1 MENSVEMNFQ
11 GGLAEFFKV
20 CSPHSPLAN
29 DGGASEDEGVFV
41 GSEVMCRG
49 ETCTVMYIGKVEYC
63 KKNKVYVGVEF
74 LQQRAGRNNGT
85 VKGKT
90 YFRGA
95 ERQCIMCSPRD
106 IRRRKRG
113 NGEKKKR
120 RKKKEKKSPMAR
132 KSPLAAGGVAN
143 TQQRVGGTPVSR
155 EAFPESDE
163 ENFLPT
169 TTTVGL
175 KAQHHSNIFV
185 GMNVLVF
192 SRHKG
197 IVRFVG
203 PTHYSRKG
211 KVYVGV
217 EMSERKHGLNSG
229 IVKGCRYFECKD
241 GHGRIVAA
249 EDVKAAGNNRI

>member
-1 MENSVEMNFQ
+1 MSDDVPPPLEEDNELPPDLDDLDIHDVVDTGNVAA
-11 GGLAEFFKV
+11 GGEEK
-20 CSPHSPLAN
+20 
-29 DGGASEDEGVFV
+29 
-41 GSEVMCRG
+41 
-49 ETCTVMYIGKVEYC
+49 TVMDEMIEAASV
-63 KKNKVYVGVEF
+63 
-74 LQQRAGRNNGT
+74 A
-85 VKGKT
+85 
-90 YFRGA
+90 
-95 ERQCIMCSPRD
+95 
-106 IRRRKRG
+106 
-113 NGEKKKR
+113 